1 MCVITKAVTIF
12 NNGRY
17 EIYFVDENNKRASEN
32 KKIDG
37 SMCIF
42 QIYSEAKR
50 VEQKLFKQKVTPKEL
65 F

>member
-1 MCVITKAVTIF
+1 MITKAVTLF
-12 NNGRY
+12 KNGRY

-37 SMCIF
+37 VTCIAE
-42 QIYSEAKR
+42 IYKEAKKY
-50 VEQKLFKQKVTPKEL
+50 EKKLFEEKNTPKEL